1 MSDDEIEEEVKEG
14 EESEDGEINKEDII
28 LEACYDNIK
37 EDKDLL
43 IGFDPDA
50 VSKNRI
56 ELNVNLI
63 YFDKKITDS
72 NDSYNYYKQ
81 FKVNVV
87 GGFYA
92 SDEIDTFQK
101 YLDAI
106 KDLKQTPP
114 YIVVTYVR
122 NPKNFEDIYK
132 ICVKYAFIKEIIII
146 TPYVGKYEKYLNSH
160 KNLLKH
166 ISKNYDDLIEYLKK
180 IGNKTTNWNKILKY
194 FNNSRMF
201 TYDEIKMN
209 RQLSTCPIITAY
221 EYDQLYFIVHRAYS
235 HFFTN
240 ESLKKDPR
248 AEIPPYFPNTNLKK
262 VEEFLLDSDIDKQIK
277 TSLLEKFKELN
288 ESDNFTEDAI
298 KKYTG
303 ESEFCYLLNRV
314 MRNFEKGLIKLAYYI
329 GPLLFG
335 LNKYALEHP
344 NVCLNKDTTLYRKL
358 YVNYLDKYIY
368 KFSVGHII
376 CFPSLTSTSFLQNQF
391 SPTVLGNA
399 INSDP
404 FKNQGNKKDD
414 NKIEIEMIIKYKHQK
429 GNITPGIDISELS
442 VSKGEREVLLFPFT
456 FFRINNISEKP
467 NSKNAFIF
475 DMEIINRK
483 KIIEYDLKEGIK
495 YNVEELEDMYDEN
508 KSLNIE
514 EGYSENFHVKERG
527 KKKSA
532 CQIF

>member
-1 MSDDEIEEEVKEG
+1 MSDDEKEEEVKEE
-14 EESEDGEINKEDII
+14 EESEDNEINKEDII

-43 IGFDPDA
+43 IGFDPEA

-63 YFDKKITDS
+63 YFDNKITNS

-114 YIVVTYVR
+114 YIVVTY
-122 NPKNFEDIYK
+122 PKNFEDIYK
-132 ICVKYAFIKEIIII
+132 ICVKYSFIKEIIII
-146 TPYVGKYEKYLNSH
+146 TPYVGKYQKYLNSH

-166 ISKNYDDLIEYLKK
+166 ISKNYNDLIEYLKK

-194 FNNSRMF
+194 FNHSRFF

-240 ESLKKDPR
+240 ESLKKDPKY
-248 AEIPPYFPNTNLKK
+248 EISPYFPNTNLKK

-368 KFSVGHII
+368 KFSVRHII

-495 YNVEELEDMYDEN
+495 YNVEELEEMYDEN

-514 EGYSENFHVKERG
+514 DGKSENFHVKEREE
-527 KKKSA
+527 KKSA